1 MLTLLVFLTGM
12 GIFTT
17 FILLCAIAFNY
28 CIKKGSLYRGKN
40 TLRAK
45 GWYNLYVMAYSS
57 IFSTMLMASLCF
69 PLFAAQVNEPIEI
82 NIPTAQQII
91 ITSAEEIL
99 RDIQTVDG
107 INIFD
112 ELNNVVIRFENEDV
126 FK

>member
-1 MLTLLVFLTGM
+1 
-12 GIFTT
+12 
-17 FILLCAIAFNY
+17 
-28 CIKKGSLYRGKN
+28 
-40 TLRAK
+40 
-45 GWYNLYVMAYSS
+45 
-57 IFSTMLMASLCF
+57 MASLCF

-91 ITSAEEIL
+91 ITSAEEVL